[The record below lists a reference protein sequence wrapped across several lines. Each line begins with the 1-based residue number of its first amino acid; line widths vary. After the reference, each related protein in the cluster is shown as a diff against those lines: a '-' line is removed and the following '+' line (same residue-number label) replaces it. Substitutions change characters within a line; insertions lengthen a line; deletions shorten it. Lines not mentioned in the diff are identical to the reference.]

1 VPGGQHSGGPRF
13 GPAAVSGRY
22 DARVRPG
29 GRAARDAVHVGG
41 GKAAHV
47 RGGGPGE
54 GERSR
59 QRFERADA
67 SGRVLLG
74 AADVVW
80 GATSVKLLTICR
92 PSDAG

>member
-1 VPGGQHSGGPRF
+1 MPGGQHSGGPRF

-41 GKAAHV
+41 GEAAHV
-47 RGGGPGE
+47 RGRGPGE

-59 QRFERADA
+59 QRLERANV
-67 SGRVLLG
+67 RVLLG

-80 GATSVKLLTICR
+80 GAKSAKLLRICR
-92 PSDAG
+92 PIDAG